1 MKYYEVDFT
10 ISPCS
15 QDAQDI
21 LSAMTGE
28 AGFETFE
35 ETATGLKGYVQQALF
50 DEDALHSAIDAFP
63 FDGVDITYSIQEAED
78 KDWNEQWEQE
88 GFEPIIVGD
97 GRLIIHDGRHLPEQL
112 CTANTE
118 LATANTELATANTEH
133 VTANIEQV
141 TANTEQVTTIE
152 IDAHLAFGTGTH
164 ETTRMICSM
173 LLDMNLQEKKVLDCG
188 CGTGIL
194 AICALK
200 LGANS
205 AVGYDIDEWS
215 ADNTRH
221 NAVINQVDDR
231 ITTLCGDA
239 SVLDGFVSS
248 SPTAKASASVPG
260 FNLVMANIN
269 RNILLQD
276 MDRFRNV
283 MAPKANLI
291 LSGFYI
297 KDCALLESKAQT
309 LGLSLKATRTD
320 GDWACLL
327 FSLD

>member
-1 MKYYEVDFT
+1 MQ
-10 ISPCS
+10 PCT

-21 LSAMTGE
+21 LSALAGK

-50 DEDALHSAIDAFP
+50 DEDVLQQVLEGFP
-63 FDGVDITYSIQEAED
+63 FENVALSYSIQEAED

-88 GFEPIIVGD
+88 GFEPICLPLPTSKGK
-97 GRLIIHDGRHLPEQL
+97 GNLIIHDGRHLPSDISHQSSD
-112 CTANTE
+112 
-118 LATANTELATANTEH
+118 
-133 VTANIEQV
+133 IM
-141 TANTEQVTTIE
+141 IE

-164 ETTRMICSM
+164 ETTRMICST
-173 LLDMNLQEKKVLDCG
+173 LLEMELAGTRVLDCG

-194 AICALK
+194 GICALK
-200 LGANS
+200 LGAAS

-221 NAVINQVDDR
+221 NAVINRVDDR
-231 ITTLCGDA
+231 LTALCGDA
-239 SVLDGFVSS
+239 SVLAPFATTPDG
-248 SPTAKASASVPG
+248 SPSG

-269 RNILLQD
+269 RNILLND
-276 MDRFRNV
+276 MEHFRSV
-283 MAPKANLI
+283 MAPHAQLV
-291 LSGFYI
+291 LSGFY
-297 KDCALLESKAQT
+297 KNDCALLESKAQS